1 MQSLNVSELL
11 GSLQSS
17 LGDLL
22 PNILGTLL
30 ILVIGWLVAIL
41 VRAGIRGGLRALGL
55 NRRIG
60 DSTASAMDLEGG
72 IAKGAYW
79 LVILITLIA
88 VFNNLKLEMVSEP
101 LNALVNQVF
110 AYLPRLISGGV
121 LILVAWVLATVVRTV
136 TSQGLR
142 RTGLDE
148 RLAAQAGME
157 PIGNNISNILF
168 WLIILLFL
176 PAILGALQLQGLLEP
191 VRGMVDKILAML
203 PNILA
208 AGVIGFI
215 GWLVA
220 RILRDL
226 TSSLLAATRIDSLGT
241 RAGFQAT
248 TRPSKL
254 IGLIVFVVVF
264 VPALISALN
273 ALKIEAIS
281 GPAINMLN
289 KMLDAVPNILAAAAI
304 LAVTWFVARFAALT
318 LSLILNGAGMDEL
331 PAKLGL
337 SNLSEKYAP
346 SIIVGKLVWF
356 FAMLFATV
364 EAAGMLGFA
373 QIRDVVTLLIE
384 FAGQVLL
391 GAVILAAG
399 FWLSNLAY
407 AAIARISGAQTGAAN
422 IARFAILG
430 LVTAMGLRAMG
441 IADEIV
447 NLAFGLTLGAV
458 AVAVALSFGLGGRE
472 AAGKQMEHWMKQLR
486 KE

>member
-1 MQSLNVSELL
+1 MQSLNLQELL

-17 LGDLL
+17 LGELL
-22 PNILGTLL
+22 PNILGTVL
-30 ILVIGWLVAIL
+30 ILIVGWVVAIL
-41 VRAGIRGGLRALGL
+41 VRAGVRGALRALGL
-55 NRRIG
+55 NRRVG

-79 LVILITLIA
+79 LIILITLIA

-121 LILVAWVLATVVRTV
+121 LILVAWVLATVVRTL
-136 TSQGLR
+136 TTKGLS
-142 RTGLDE
+142 RTRLDE
-148 RLAAQAGME
+148 RLSARAGME
-157 PIGNNISNILF
+157 PIGNNIGNILF

-191 VRGMVDKILAML
+191 VRGMVDKVLAML
-203 PNILA
+203 PNILG
-208 AGVIGFI
+208 AGIIGFV

-226 TSSLLAATRIDSLGT
+226 TSNLLASTRVDSLGA
-241 RAGFQAT
+241 RAGFQAA

-254 IGLIVFVVVF
+254 IGVIVFAVVF
-264 VPALISALN
+264 VPALIAALN
-273 ALKIEAIS
+273 ALHIEAIS

-289 KMLDAVPNILAAAAI
+289 KMLAAVPNILSAAAI
-304 LAVTWFVARFAALT
+304 LVLTWFVARFAALT
-318 LSLILNGAGMDEL
+318 LSLVLNGAGVDEW

-337 SNLSEKYAP
+337 TQLSDSYAP
-346 SIIVGKLVWF
+346 SIVVGKLVWF

-373 QIRDVVTLLIE
+373 QVRDVVTMLIE

-391 GAVILAAG
+391 GSVILAAG
-399 FWLSNLAY
+399 FWLSSLAH
-407 AAIARISGAQTGAAN
+407 AAIVRVSGANSGLAN

-472 AAGKQMEHWMKQLR
+472 AAGRQMEHWMKQLR
-486 KE
+486 KD